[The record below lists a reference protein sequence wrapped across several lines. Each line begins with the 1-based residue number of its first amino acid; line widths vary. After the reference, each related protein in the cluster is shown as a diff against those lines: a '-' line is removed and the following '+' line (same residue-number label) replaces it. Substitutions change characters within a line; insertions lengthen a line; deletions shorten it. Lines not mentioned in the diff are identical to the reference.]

1 MHVVVGDGIVEASCI
16 GLAFAAFVERTDPV
30 VYTAYSP
37 VSGP

>member
-1 MHVVVGDGIVEASCI
+1 MHVVVEDGIVEASCI
-16 GLAFAAFVERTDPV
+16 GFAFAFVEHIDPV